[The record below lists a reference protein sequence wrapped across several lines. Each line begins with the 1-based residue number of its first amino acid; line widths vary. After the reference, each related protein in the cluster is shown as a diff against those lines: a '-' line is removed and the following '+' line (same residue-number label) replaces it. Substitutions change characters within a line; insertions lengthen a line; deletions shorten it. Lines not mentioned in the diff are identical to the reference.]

1 MNITLQG
8 RIDSSNAQAIEA
20 QLSSVPAGA
29 IIIDAEKLEY
39 ISSAGLRVLM
49 KLRKSHPEGVTVLNV
64 SPEVYDIL
72 DMTGFTELLEVHK
85 ALRQLSVEGLPVIGA
100 GATAKVYRID
110 RETVVKVFNPN
121 TSVEIIRQENER
133 GRNAFLNGI
142 PTAIAYDM
150 VKVGDCYGSV
160 YELLDAQ
167 DFLTILENDKAHLVE
182 HIAHFAHAI
191 KAMHRVEV
199 DPVKF
204 PPTKQGSLAALPML
218 GGICTQE
225 EIDKLKRLYETIP
238 DRNTFLH
245 ADCHPGNVMVQ
256 NGEFVFV
263 DLMTCGSGH
272 PVFDLGSMCTVYHMP
287 PKFGS
292 REASP
297 LTRNFTEQES
307 AQIWDTYL
315 RSYLETD
322 DAALLAKAERQI
334 TAISAARTLFAAVF
348 IPGLLPPDRIEY
360 MKRVALDYVDSG
372 IEPLCF

>member
-297 LTRNFTEQES
+297 LTRNFTEEES

>member
-307 AQIWDTYL
+307 AQIWNTYL

-334 TAISAARTLFAAVF
+334 TAISAARTMFAAVF

>member
-85 ALRQLSVEGLPVIGA
+85 ALRELSVEGLPVIGA

-167 DFLTILENDKAHLVE
+167 DFLTILENDKAHLAE

-204 PPTKQGSLAALPML
+204 PPTKQGSLAALPLL

-225 EIDKLKRLYETIP
+225 EIDKLKRLYEAIP

-256 NGEFVFV
+256 NGEFVFI

-297 LTRNFTEQES
+297 LTRNFTEEES
-307 AQIWDTYL
+307 AQIWNTYL

-360 MKRVALDYVDSG
+360 MKRVALDYVDSA